1 MTYTLAELADVARKS
16 REKTNPYY
24 PMPNVEKSFRFAFT
38 ECGEFE
44 DALLREDPTF
54 ARNNNRD
61 RDARIEFGQ
70 VGYMIATAV
79 LQLADDPARSYD
91 DMNYAS
97 RIHATVKK
105 DNCYDMYSVAEQVIG
120 AIRRRGFSHET
131 LYVWGCSCYNYG
143 YDPMELLKE
152 TCAAVEAKRIPN
164 VGKETD

>member
-1 MTYTLAELADVARKS
+1 MTYTLAELADVVRKS

-44 DALLREDPTF
+44 DALLREDQTF

-61 RDARIEFGQ
+61 RDARAEYGQ

-79 LQLADDPARSYD
+79 FQLVDDPSCSYD
-91 DMNYAS
+91 GMNYTY
-97 RIHATVKK
+97 RMGKTVTR
-105 DNCYDMYSVAEQVIG
+105 DESDMYDVAKYLVS
-120 AIRRRGFSHET
+120 AIRRHQFAHET
-131 LYVWGCSCYNYG
+131 LTLWARSCYNYG